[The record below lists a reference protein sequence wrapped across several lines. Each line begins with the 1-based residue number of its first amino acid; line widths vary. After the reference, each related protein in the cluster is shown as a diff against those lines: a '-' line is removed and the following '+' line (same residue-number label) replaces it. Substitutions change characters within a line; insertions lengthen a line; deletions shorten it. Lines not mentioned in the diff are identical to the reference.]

1 MARILELAV
10 PLRNATKQL
19 DLELTGLVLLLTLVV
34 IGSSLLQ

>member
-19 DLELTGLVLLLTLVV
+19 DLELAGLLLLLSLVV
-34 IGSSLLQ
+34 IGSYLLH